1 MVLRIS
7 LWALLG
13 LAVAC
18 GWIYYGMTAG
28 ANENIGSWTV
38 VAITAPATL
47 IGRMTPLAYSTV
59 AFINAAIY
67 ALVGFLT
74 EPLWKMRQTRTNSR

>member
-28 ANENIGSWTV
+28 PDVNVGNWTV

-47 IGRMTPLAYSTV
+47 IGRITPLAYSSV

-67 ALVGFLT
+67 AVVGFLT
-74 EPLWKMRQTRTNSR
+74 EPLWKMIQTRTSSR

>member
-28 ANENIGSWTV
+28 ANDNIGGWTV
-38 VAITAPATL
+38 VAITAPAML
-47 IGRMTPLAYSTV
+47 IGRMTPLSYSTV

-67 ALVGFLT
+67 GVVGFLT
-74 EPLWKMRQTRTNSR
+74 EPLWKMLQTRTSSR

>member
-13 LAVAC
+13 LIVAC
-18 GWIYYGMTAG
+18 GWIYYGMAAG
-28 ANENIGSWTV
+28 ADANVGSWTV

-47 IGRMTPLAYSTV
+47 IGRMTPLPYSTV

-67 ALVGFLT
+67 AVVGFLT
-74 EPLWKMRQTRTNSR
+74 DPLWKKTQTRTSSR